1 MRKIWM
7 FAAVLALTA
16 CSTLDK
22 TATRQLDAAVTMV
35 NEDNAALIAA
45 VEKLDPDGSKTAV
58 NGKDGLTPATR
69 EAMKVNST
77 SAARLARSMARAAG
91 NEDLPAEVR

>member
-1 MRKIWM
+1 MKKIWM
-7 FAAVLALTA
+7 FAVVLALAA
-16 CSTLDK
+16 CSSFDK
-22 TATRQLDAAVTMV
+22 AAARQLDAAVTMV
-35 NEDNAALIAA
+35 NEDNATLLSA

-58 NGKDGLTPATR
+58 NGQDGITPSTR
-69 EAMKVNST
+69 DAMRVNSR